1 LRGRSRQQII
11 EAQRAKR
18 TAATPPPAASEAA
31 PTPAP
36 EEAPVPT
43 TPPLEECLDTF
54 WQPGPSL
61 IGEQALVQLPE
72 VPESVLRRL
81 GPPPFW
87 RGEYDVMVVLTDAY
101 RTISREAYAL
111 AHPEKP
117 VERPAITPIAAAR
130 PAQPSGRSGAPTPSR
145 PTEPPDERPGRRP
158 GGGRRGGAER
168 PAAAATTDQPAGR
181 KRPSRRR
188 WPPRPRRTEPP
199 GPAAAS
205 GGA

>member
-1 LRGRSRQQII
+1 MASDS
-11 EAQRAKR
+11 AP
-18 TAATPPPAASEAA
+18 ATPSAEA
-31 PTPAP
+31 PAP
-36 EEAPVPT
+36 A

-61 IGEQALVQLPE
+61 TGEQAAVQLPE

-87 RGEYDVMVVLTDAY
+87 RGEYDVTVVLTDAY

-117 VERPAITPIAAAR
+117 VERPAITPLPTAR
-130 PAQPSGRSGAPTPSR
+130 PAQPGGRSGALAPSR
-145 PTEPPDERPGRRP
+145 SGDAPTERPGHRP
-158 GGGRRGGAER
+158 GGGRRGGHER
-168 PAAAATTDQPAGR
+168 PAAATPDQPAGR
-181 KRPSRRR
+181 KRPTRRR

-199 GPAAAS
+199 GPTAAS